1 MSNIVGEG
9 FPKKIVEQINV
20 RQNKKGIIN
29 RNPGGDPTLLTWQN
43 SNTGWVKIASSV
55 NLTEERTI
63 LS

>member
-29 RNPGGDPTLLTWQN
+29 RNPEGNPTLLTW
-43 SNTGWVKIASSV
+43 
-55 NLTEERTI
+55 
-63 LS
+63 